1 MSNTGNQFTSTSN
14 HKENNHVMISRG
26 GEKKVM
32 KKILSVAL
40 STAMAFSMFASVA
53 FGQTGLTDVNAQ
65 YNYLKDKGIFSGF
78 PDGQAHLDRQMTRAE
93 FAKVITK
100 TLGLKEVEG
109 VYSFKDKNYGENHWA
124 APYVEAVYAAGIM
137 EGVNSTKKI
146 FGVSNPVTIQEMAT
160 VLVRALDLEVPTETN
175 NSATTWA
182 KGYVQ
187 AAINAGLVDA
197 NANFQSNATRELLV
211 GAAYSVDQ
219 ELSLSVESYTVIE
232 SGKAVEFKMTDGETV
247 KVTLDTALEANKETE
262 VKFTYQEKEFTEK
275 VTYVV
280 TAATKVEAATATNY
294 KELQVKYDGDVDATT
309 ATNVDNYKVSGV
321 NFESATLSAD
331 KKTVTLLV
339 KQEDAS
345 KLPQQKETNLTI
357 SGVKNADGSKTF
369 SETVKFTAV
378 DTQLPEVSEV
388 TGLGTKALRVE
399 FSEPVTAQTANNLA
413 NYKVDGQVISGS
425 VKFTY
430 PNVAFITTNLPVGEH
445 SLTVSNIKDY
455 AGFTIAT
462 SASDF
467 TIAEDTAAPEIT
479 SVTTSDLREV
489 KVTFNEP
496 VKSVKSAYH
505 TSSNKS
511 ATVTVKDNVVTL
523 QFSEPNKLSLGAN
536 TVYLTGVTDYSDNSA
551 DRNATVTPELDTVR
565 PTVVEVTADS
575 DEAGTD
581 IIVSFSE
588 KILPADITV
597 KSNYVLK
604 KSNGDVYTGQGFST
618 KGNPSVTPKYG
629 TTNGKEDQTK
639 VVLSTVGGPLPA
651 GDYTLEVSGVRD
663 QATIGNAIIPQSVAF
678 STTVVGSLK
687 VVDAWYSS
695 VDADNYEVYVEFA
708 RPVATSGSGSALD
721 VNKYDYVTGATY
733 TPFQSASTSIAL
745 YNTNTV
751 VLTVPKD
758 KATGLT
764 GANAIRVVNVADTN
778 GNYVGNGSVDLKS
791 QADSH
796 IGFDADTIKATDR
809 QTITAE
815 LKGNLTY
822 VDPSDFVITVGT
834 STYDSS
840 DFTLSSSNATG
851 VTVLTFTLDE
861 EDVIPYNAENVKL
874 TTLTNINDISSTDS
888 VGRKLQP
895 SFVGEVADGITA
907 VADEKSLNA
916 SGRTIT
922 LSYSEALDV
931 NYTPAAFTV
940 TVDGTA
946 VKVTN
951 ATEGTGS
958 VLTLTLEKA
967 VTANQN
973 VEVEL
978 NGNASGSYVTDV
990 AGNKVADF
998 YYTTPAK

>member
-1 MSNTGNQFTSTSN
+1 
-14 HKENNHVMISRG
+14 
-26 GEKKVM
+26 M
-32 KKILSVAL
+32 K
-40 STAMAFSMFASVA
+40 F
-53 FGQTGLTDVNAQ
+53 
-65 YNYLKDKGIFSGF
+65 
-78 PDGQAHLDRQMTRAE
+78 
-93 FAKVITK
+93 
-100 TLGLKEVEG
+100 
-109 VYSFKDKNYGENHWA
+109 
-124 APYVEAVYAAGIM
+124 
-137 EGVNSTKKI
+137 
-146 FGVSNPVTIQEMAT
+146 
-160 VLVRALDLEVPTETN
+160 
-175 NSATTWA
+175 
-182 KGYVQ
+182 
-187 AAINAGLVDA
+187 
-197 NANFQSNATRELLV
+197 
-211 GAAYSVDQ
+211 
-219 ELSLSVESYTVIE
+219 
-232 SGKAVEFKMTDGETV
+232 
-247 KVTLDTALEANKETE
+247 
-262 VKFTYQEKEFTEK
+262 
-275 VTYVV
+275 
-280 TAATKVEAATATNY
+280 
-294 KELQVKYDGDVDATT
+294 DGDVDATT

-321 NFESATLSAD
+321 NFESATLSSD

-581 IIVSFSE
+581 IIISFSE
-588 KILPADITV
+588 KILPADIAV

-639 VVLSTVGGPLPA
+639 VVLSTVGGALPA

-687 VVDAWYSS
+687 VVDAWYNSA
-695 VDADNYEVYVEFA
+695 DADNYEVYVEFA

-721 VNKYDYVTGATY
+721 VNKYDYVTGSTY

-791 QADSH
+791 QADSY
-796 IGFDADTIKATDR
+796 IGFESDSIKATDR

-851 VTVLTFTLDE
+851 VTVLTFTLNE
-861 EDVIPYNAENVKL
+861 EDVIPYNAENVEL
-874 TTLTNINDISSTDS
+874 TTLTNINNISSTDS

-895 SFVGEVADGITA
+895 SFRDEVADGITA

-916 SGRTIT
+916 SGNTIT
-922 LSYSEALDV
+922 LNYSEALDV

-940 TVDGTA
+940 TVDGSA

-951 ATEGTGS
+951 ATEGAGS

-998 YYTTPAK
+998 YYTTTAK